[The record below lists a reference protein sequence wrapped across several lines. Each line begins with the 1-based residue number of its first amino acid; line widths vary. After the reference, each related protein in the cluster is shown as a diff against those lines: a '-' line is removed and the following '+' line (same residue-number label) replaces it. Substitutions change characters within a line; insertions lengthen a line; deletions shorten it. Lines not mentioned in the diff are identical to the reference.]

1 MTQRGDSAS
10 DALCWPHYLAILTS
24 GTTVILIL
32 VGGLVTSMGA
42 GLAVPDWP
50 TSFGYHMFL
59 FPWARMVGGIFYEH
73 SHRLLGSLV
82 GILTILT
89 AATLWLRE
97 PRKWVR
103 WLGIAA
109 IFLVIVQ
116 GLLGGFR
123 VIFLK
128 LHLAIIHACVAQLY
142 FGLMVSLAVF
152 TSKSWLTN
160 IPAPSESDAGT
171 QKIAL
176 FTVGL
181 IYIQTVF
188 GAILRHT
195 GNLLDAH
202 LLMAFLVAIHVFLL
216 ASKVLREPNIGETIR
231 KPANAIWVLLVLQL
245 ALGIGSYLGKY
256 PVIGDTIS
264 PSMIIALT
272 SAHVLV
278 GALLFA
284 TSIMLALRIHGGW
297 LRTRFGTMPQEA
309 SAT

>member
-1 MTQRGDSAS
+1 MAQRGDSAS
-10 DALCWPHYLAILTS
+10 GALRWPHCLAILTS

-32 VGGLVTSMGA
+32 AGGLVTSMSA

-59 FPWARMVGGIFYEH
+59 FPWAKMVGGIFYEH

-89 AATLWLRE
+89 AATLWLHE
-97 PRKWVR
+97 PRRWVR

-123 VIFLK
+123 VISLK
-128 LHLAIIHACVAQLY
+128 LLLAIIHACVAQLY

-152 TSKSWLTN
+152 TSKSWLADSTTR
-160 IPAPSESDAGT
+160 IEPDHGT
-171 QKIAL
+171 GRIAL
-176 FTVGL
+176 LTVGL
-181 IYIQTVF
+181 IYVQIIF

-195 GNLLDAH
+195 GNRLDAH
-202 LLMAFLVAIHVFLL
+202 LLVAFLVAVHVFLL
-216 ASKVLREPNIGETIR
+216 AAKILRDPASGESVR
-231 KPANAIWVLLVLQL
+231 KPANAIWVLLIVQL
-245 ALGIGSYLGKY
+245 ALGTGSYLVKY
-256 PVIGDTIS
+256 TVIGDAVT
-264 PSMIIALT
+264 PGTIIALT
-272 SAHVLV
+272 AAHVVV

-284 TSIMLALRIHGGW
+284 TSIALAIRVHGDQLRS
-297 LRTRFGTMPQEA
+297 RFGTIPQEA
-309 SAT
+309 SAA

>member
-1 MTQRGDSAS
+1 MAQSGFYAFGTFR
-10 DALCWPHYLAILTS
+10 WPHYLAILTS
-24 GTTVILIL
+24 GTTVALIL
-32 VGGLVTSMGA
+32 AGGLVTSMNA

-59 FPWARMVGGIFYEH
+59 FPWAKMVGGIFYEH

-123 VIFLK
+123 VISLK
-128 LHLAIIHACVAQLY
+128 LLLAIIHACVAQLY

-152 TSKSWLTN
+152 TSKSWLAD
-160 IPAPSESDAGT
+160 IPAPGESDAGT
-171 QKIAL
+171 RKIAL

-181 IYIQTVF
+181 IYIQTIF
-188 GAILRHT
+188 GAVLRHT
-195 GNLLDAH
+195 GNRLDAH
-202 LLMAFLVAIHVFLL
+202 FLMAFLVAIHVFLL
-216 ASKVLREPNIGETIR
+216 ASKALRDPASDETIR
-231 KPANAIWVLLVLQL
+231 KPANAIWVLLILQL

-256 PVIGDTIS
+256 TVIGDTIS
-264 PSMIIALT
+264 PGTIIALT
-272 SAHVLV
+272 SAHVVV
-278 GALLFA
+278 GALLFV
-284 TSIMLALRIHGGW
+284 TSITLALRIHGGR
-297 LRTRFGTMPQEA
+297 LRTRFGTTPQEA